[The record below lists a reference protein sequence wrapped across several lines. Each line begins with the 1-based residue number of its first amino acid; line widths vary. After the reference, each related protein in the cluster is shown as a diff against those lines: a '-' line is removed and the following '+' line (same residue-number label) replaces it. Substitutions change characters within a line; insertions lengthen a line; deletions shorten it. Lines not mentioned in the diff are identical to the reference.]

1 MAAACSG
8 KAEQC
13 EKQQVSAEWRN
24 MDKKHNLVILDSD
37 YDYVRSIEPEIIRRY
52 ADKVDVQIITD
63 EAFMD
68 IWFQEKREI
77 DVLIIDQNHYGDY
90 LKEHVIR
97 QTFLMI
103 PEIDIEQKTPR
114 NVSVMVKYLP
124 ENELFEAVNDAFA
137 RIDLEA
143 VDPDHKP
150 QHETR
155 VVAVYSPIGGCGK
168 SLICIGLARKLRML
182 DQKVLLIGCD
192 DVQSFSV
199 FGDLDLH
206 ADAYLAEEL
215 RDPGENTYWTI
226 LQNLAG
232 GDVTYLKSFDRA
244 PHALGVGRTQ
254 WKSFVRL
261 MKEKG
266 DFDYLILDIGCR
278 VDEAGTA
285 LMNQADEIV
294 LVTEPNLMATRK
306 VQRIA
311 GDSDILPNKKCFL
324 VSNEYH
330 TDGMRFSEDAVYDHL
345 SAYTGWMDALEDPVF
360 YRLALGISDTNEG
373 RRQTTEAKQVTTQD
387 DEPQSTGETETQTV
401 ESIPSDNTENASDY
415 F

>member
-1 MAAACSG
+1 M
-8 KAEQC
+8 
-13 EKQQVSAEWRN
+13 N
-24 MDKKHNLVILDSD
+24 KKHNLVIVDSD

-52 ADKVDVQIITD
+52 AEKVDVQIITD

-68 IWFQEKREI
+68 VWFSEKREI
-77 DVLIIDQNHYGDY
+77 DVLIIDKNHYGDY
-90 LKEHVIR
+90 LNQHDIH
-97 QTFLMI
+97 QIFLMI
-103 PEIDIEQKTPR
+103 PEIDIEQKVPR
-114 NVSVMVKYLP
+114 SVRVMVKYLP
-124 ENELFEAVNDAFA
+124 EGELFEAVNDAFA
-137 RIDLEA
+137 RIDLAA
-143 VDPDHKP
+143 VAPDRKP

-168 SLICIGLARKLRML
+168 SLISIGLSRKLRML

-206 ADAYLAEEL
+206 ADADLAEEL

-266 DFDYLILDIGCR
+266 DFDYLILDIGSR
-278 VDEAGTA
+278 VDEAGTS

-311 GDSDILPNKKCFL
+311 GDPDILPNKKCFL

-330 TDGMRFSEDAVYDHL
+330 TDGMRFSEDAVFDHL
-345 SAYTGWMDALEDPVF
+345 CAYAGWMDALEDPVF
-360 YRLALGISDTNEG
+360 YRLALGISDTNDG
-373 RRQTTEAKQVTTQD
+373 KVQPAATETAEISETD
-387 DEPQSTGETETQTV
+387 GETSV
-401 ESIPSDNTENASDY
+401 EEKDFFKPVLDKESEME
-415 F
+415 

>member
-1 MAAACSG
+1 M
-8 KAEQC
+8 
-13 EKQQVSAEWRN
+13 N
-24 MDKKHNLVILDSD
+24 NKHNLVIVDSD
-37 YDYVRSIEPEIIRRY
+37 YDYVRTIEPEIFRRY
-52 ADKVDVQIITD
+52 ADRVDVQIITD
-63 EAFMD
+63 ESYLD
-68 IWFQEKREI
+68 KWFAEKREI

-90 LKEHVIR
+90 LAEHVIH

-103 PEIDIEQKTPR
+103 PEIDIEQKAPR
-114 NVSVMVKYLP
+114 NVSVLVKYLP
-124 ENELFEAVNDAFA
+124 ENDLFEAVNDAFA

-143 VDPDHKP
+143 VDPFHKP
-150 QHETR
+150 QHDTR

-206 ADAYLAEEL
+206 ADLHLAEEL
-215 RDPGENTYWTI
+215 RDPGEDTYWTI

-266 DFDYLILDIGCR
+266 DFDYLVLDIGSR

-294 LVTEPNLMATRK
+294 LITEPNLMATRK
-306 VQRIA
+306 MQRIA
-311 GDSDILPNKKCFL
+311 GDPDILPNKKCFL

-330 TDGMRFSEDAVYDHL
+330 TDGMRFSEDAVFDRL
-345 SAYTGWMDALEDPVF
+345 PAYTGWVNALEDPVF
-360 YRLALGISDTNEG
+360 YRLALGISDINEG
-373 RRQTTEAKQVTTQD
+373 IAYQTDPERTEEDTDGQ
-387 DEPQSTGETETQTV
+387 
-401 ESIPSDNTENASDY
+401 NT
-415 F
+415 

>member
-311 GDSDILPNKKCFL
+311 GDPDILPNKKCFL

>member
-1 MAAACSG
+1 
-8 KAEQC
+8 
-13 EKQQVSAEWRN
+13 

-68 IWFQEKREI
+68 VWFQEKREI

-103 PEIDIEQKTPR
+103 PEIDIEQKAPR

-311 GDSDILPNKKCFL
+311 GDPDILPNKKCFL

-387 DEPQSTGETETQTV
+387 DEPQSAGETEIQTV
-401 ESIPSDNTENASDY
+401 ESIPFDNTENASDY

>member
-24 MDKKHNLVILDSD
+24 MEKKHNLVILDSD